1 MITLRAATADDAAT
15 IVNVMQRA
23 FQEYVDALNPPSG
36 VHKETVESVRG
47 KINTGQWVLAE
58 RAGEPVGCVWYEMRG
73 DHVYL
78 GRLSVPPEFRGSGI
92 AGMLIEYVE
101 AQARAQNISCVEL
114 SVRIVLEK
122 MRGMYER
129 RGYQLL
135 RYETH
140 TGYTEPTYVVM
151 RKTLDSSRVNV

>member
-1 MITLRAATADDAAT
+1 MITLRAATVQDAAT
-15 IVNVMQRA
+15 LVNVMQRA
-23 FQEYVDALNPPSG
+23 FQEYADALNPPSG
-36 VHKETVESVRG
+36 VHKETVESVRE

-58 RAGEPVGCVWYEMRG
+58 RAGEAVGCVWYEMRG

-78 GRLSVPPEFRGSGI
+78 GRLSVPPEFRGNGI
-92 AGMLIEYVE
+92 AGTLMDYVE
-101 AQARAQNISCVEL
+101 AQARAHHILRVEL

-122 MRGMYER
+122 MRVMYER

-140 TGYTEPTYVVM
+140 AGYLEPTYVVM
-151 RKTLDSSRVNV
+151 QKTLDSRVNV

>member
-1 MITLRAATADDAAT
+1 MITLRAATVQDAAT

-23 FQEYVDALNPPSG
+23 FQEYVDALKPPSG
-36 VHKETVESVRG
+36 VHKETVESVRE

-58 RAGEPVGCVWYEMRG
+58 RAGQAVGCVWYEVRG

-78 GRLSVPPEFRGSGI
+78 GRLSVPPEFRGNGI
-92 AGMLIEYVE
+92 AGTLMDYVE
-101 AQARAQNISCVEL
+101 TQARAHNIFCVEL

-122 MRGMYER
+122 MRVMYER

-140 TGYTEPTYVVM
+140 TGYTEPTYLVM
-151 RKTLDSSRVNV
+151 RKMLDASRVNV